1 MDMGAIRQGE
11 HLGEEAIKA
20 CQAGVDLLLL
30 TGNPKDHWRVYEAL
44 AQALDDGSLKNE
56 IYESSGARIT
66 ELKKWIASQTSTPEL
81 SVIRC
86 AEHLRIADE
95 IAERSVT
102 LVRDRENRLPLQLSP
117 EKRIAVLVP
126 EPQDLT
132 PADTSSFEE
141 PVLADAIRAFHPR
154 VQGFSIP
161 FDPDFQDIKTMIAS
175 MQEYDLII
183 AGTINACNTPNQAE
197 LVKQLVVENKPVI
210 VVAMRLPYDPEV
222 LPQVGTCLCCYSI
235 LEPSMRAVAKALFG
249 KIPING
255 KLPVVEKIS
264 TN

>member
-1 MDMGAIRQGE
+1 M
-11 HLGEEAIKA
+11 K
-20 CQAGVDLLLL
+20 
-30 TGNPKDHWRVYEAL
+30 
-44 AQALDDGSLKNE
+44 S
-56 IYESSGARIT
+56 
-66 ELKKWIASQTSTPEL
+66 
-81 SVIRC
+81 
-86 AEHLRIADE
+86 
-95 IAERSVT
+95 SVT